1 MFDARGALLIFFKS
15 SISATYP
22 HPPSI
27 LLFSPEPCLPL
38 IAQVG
43 ALFVVLAGAVAS
55 GVHGSP
61 NDSPNG
67 SFNGA
72 SLARRLRACFAAL
85 VVLAVGLNAWLF
97 DAEERNLFK
106 ARKGGGEGWVHR

>member
-1 MFDARGALLIFFKS
+1 MFDARGALSIFFLS

-27 LLFSPEPCLPL
+27 LLFTRTVLPL

-106 ARKGGGEGWVHR
+106 ARKCGGEGWVPR